1 MIQPQRFRFFGCHY
15 RLKYCLIARSRA
27 AEAGFTM
34 SEVLVAIL
42 ITTTF
47 VSVALQGMV
56 VAMLLKAKAL
66 HISEAD
72 RWVQTDIE
80 RIRARIT
87 LSQLPL
93 AENQSKCHP
102 VSADRGFAALMSD
115 NLVGVG
121 SVSTTDRTLPPLVA
135 TSKTGKTFQIVRTL
149 SIPNT
154 PENAQFKILG
164 IQYLVI
170 PNMGTNLEAPIFQS
184 YTEVMPD
191 AALQC
196 Q

>member
-1 MIQPQRFRFFGCHY
+1 MIQPQRFHLLGYHY

-27 AEAGFTM
+27 TEAGFTM

-56 VAMLLKAKAL
+56 VAVLLKAKAL
-66 HISEAD
+66 HVSEANQ
-72 RWVQTDIE
+72 WVQTDIE
-80 RIRARIT
+80 SIRAKIS

-93 AENQSKCHP
+93 GDNQSKCHP
-102 VSADRGFAALMSD
+102 VSADRGFAALIGD
-115 NLVGVG
+115 TLVGI
-121 SVSTTDRTLPPLVA
+121 SPVSATERNLPPLVA

-154 PENAQFKILG
+154 PENNNFKILG
-164 IQYLVI
+164 IEYLVI
-170 PNMGTNLEAPIFQS
+170 PSMGTNLEAPIFQS

>member
-1 MIQPQRFRFFGCHY
+1 
-15 RLKYCLIARSRA
+15 
-27 AEAGFTM
+27 M

-42 ITTTF
+42 LTTTF

-56 VAMLLKAKAL
+56 VAMLLKTKAL
-66 HISEAD
+66 QISEANQ
-72 RWVQTDIE
+72 WVQTDME
-80 RIRARIT
+80 SIRAKMT
-87 LSQLPL
+87 LSQFPL
-93 AENQSKCHP
+93 GENQSKCYP
-102 VSADRGFAALMSD
+102 VNADGGFAALIGD

-121 SVSTTDRTLPPLVA
+121 SGNASDRNLPPLVA

-154 PENAQFKILG
+154 PENARFKILG

-170 PNMGTNLEAPIFQS
+170 PSMGTNLEAPIFQS

>member
-1 MIQPQRFRFFGCHY
+1 MIQPQRFRFFGYYY
-15 RLKYCLIARSRA
+15 RLRYHLIARSRA

-66 HISEAD
+66 HVSEANQ
-72 RWVQTDIE
+72 WVQTDIE
-80 RIRARIT
+80 SIRAQIT
-87 LSQLPL
+87 LSRFPMGD
-93 AENQSKCHP
+93 NQSKCHP
-102 VSADRGFAALMSD
+102 VSADRGFAALIGD
-115 NLVGVG
+115 NLVGVAAA
-121 SVSTTDRTLPPLVA
+121 SKTDRNLPPLVA

-154 PENAQFKILG
+154 VENAQFKILG

-170 PNMGTNLEAPIFQS
+170 PSMGTNLEAPIFQS

>member
-1 MIQPQRFRFFGCHY
+1 MIQPQRFQFFGCYY
-15 RLKYCLIARSRA
+15 RLRYCLIARSRV

-66 HISEAD
+66 HVSEANQ
-72 RWVQTDIE
+72 WVQTDIE
-80 RIRARIT
+80 AIRAKIT
-87 LSQLPL
+87 LSQLPFGD
-93 AENQSKCHP
+93 NQSKCDP
-102 VSADRGFAALMSD
+102 VSADRGFAALISD
-115 NLVGVG
+115 SLVGG
-121 SVSTTDRTLPPLVA
+121 SPISSTDRTLPPLVA

-149 SIPNT
+149 SVPST

-170 PNMGTNLEAPIFQS
+170 PSMGTNLEAPIFQS

>member
-1 MIQPQRFRFFGCHY
+1 MIQPQRFRWFVLY
-15 RLKYCLIARSRA
+15 YLKYHLIARSRA

-47 VSVALQGMV
+47 VSVTLQGMV

-66 HISEAD
+66 HVSEANQ
-72 RWVQTDIE
+72 WVQTDIE
-80 RIRARIT
+80 SIRAKINM
-87 LSQLPL
+87 SQLPMGD
-93 AENQSKCHP
+93 NQSKCHP
-102 VSADRGFAALMSD
+102 VSADRGFAALVGD
-115 NLVGVG
+115 NLVGMAAAA
-121 SVSTTDRTLPPLVA
+121 SATDRNLPTLVA

-154 PENAQFKILG
+154 VENARFKILG

-170 PNMGTNLEAPIFQS
+170 PSMGTNLEAPIFQS

>member
-1 MIQPQRFRFFGCHY
+1 MIQPQRFHLIDRLY
-15 RLKYCLIARSRA
+15 RLKYCLVARSRT

-66 HISEAD
+66 HMAEAD

-80 RIRARIT
+80 HIRAKIT

-93 AENQSKCHP
+93 GDNQSKCHP
-102 VSADRGFAALMSD
+102 VSADRGFAALVSD
-115 NLVGVG
+115 NLVGVS
-121 SVSTTDRTLPPLVA
+121 SVNCPYFEYSQHA
-135 TSKTGKTFQIVRTL
+135 
-149 SIPNT
+149 
-154 PENAQFKILG
+154 
-164 IQYLVI
+164 
-170 PNMGTNLEAPIFQS
+170 
-184 YTEVMPD
+184 
-191 AALQC
+191 
-196 Q
+196 

>member
-1 MIQPQRFRFFGCHY
+1 MIQPQRFQIFSRY
-15 RLKYCLIARSRA
+15 RLKCVPIAPSQA

-42 ITTTF
+42 LTTTF
-47 VSVALQGMV
+47 VAVALEGMV
-56 VAMLLKAKAL
+56 VAILLKSKAL
-66 HISEAD
+66 QIAEAD

-80 RIRARIT
+80 SIRAQIT
-87 LSQLPL
+87 LSQFPL
-93 AENQSKCHP
+93 GDNSSKCHP
-102 VSADRGFAALMSD
+102 ASIDRGFAAAIGD
-115 NLVGVG
+115 NLAGG
-121 SVSTTDRTLPPLVA
+121 SMGGSIDRTLPPLTA
-135 TSKTGKTFQIVRTL
+135 TSKTGKKFQIVRTI

-154 PENAQFKILG
+154 AENTQFKILG

-170 PNMGTNLEAPIFQS
+170 PTMGTNLEQPIFQS
-184 YTEVMPD
+184 YTEVMPN

>member
-1 MIQPQRFRFFGCHY
+1 MIQPQRFRWFVLY
-15 RLKYCLIARSRA
+15 YLKYHLIARSRA

-47 VSVALQGMV
+47 VSVTLQGMV

-66 HISEAD
+66 HVSEANQ
-72 RWVQTDIE
+72 WVQTDIE
-80 RIRARIT
+80 SIRAKIT

-93 AENQSKCHP
+93 GDNQSKCHP
-102 VSADRGFAALMSD
+102 VSADGGFAALIGD
-115 NLVGVG
+115 NLVGVAAAA
-121 SVSTTDRTLPPLVA
+121 SATDRNLPPLVA

-154 PENAQFKILG
+154 VENARFKILG

-170 PNMGTNLEAPIFQS
+170 PSMGTNLEAPIFQS

>member
-1 MIQPQRFRFFGCHY
+1 MIQPQRFHLVDRLYH
-15 RLKYCLIARSRA
+15 LKYCLIARSRA
-27 AEAGFTM
+27 TEAGFTM

-80 RIRARIT
+80 SIRAKIT
-87 LSQLPL
+87 LNQLPL
-93 AENQSKCHP
+93 GENQSKCHP
-102 VSADRGFAALMSD
+102 VSAERGFAALISD
-115 NLVGVG
+115 RLVGANP
-121 SVSTTDRTLPPLVA
+121 VSTAARNLPPLVA

-154 PENAQFKILG
+154 VENAEFKILG

-170 PNMGTNLEAPIFQS
+170 PSMGTNLEAPIFQS

>member
-1 MIQPQRFRFFGCHY
+1 MIQPQRFRFFGYHY

-66 HISEAD
+66 HVSEANQ
-72 RWVQTDIE
+72 WVQTDIE
-80 RIRARIT
+80 SIRAKIT

-93 AENQSKCHP
+93 GDNQSKCHP
-102 VSADRGFAALMSD
+102 VSADRGFAALIGD
-115 NLVGVG
+115 NLVGVA
-121 SVSTTDRTLPPLVA
+121 SASATDRNLPPLVA

-154 PENAQFKILG
+154 IENAQFKILG

-170 PNMGTNLEAPIFQS
+170 PSMGTNLAPPIFQS

>member
-1 MIQPQRFRFFGCHY
+1 MIQPQRFHLVDRHY
-15 RLKYCLIARSRA
+15 RLKYLLIARSRA

-56 VAMLLKAKAL
+56 VAVLLKAKAL
-66 HISEAD
+66 HLSEAD

-80 RIRARIT
+80 SIRAKMA
-87 LSQLPL
+87 LSQLPMGD
-93 AENQSKCHP
+93 NQSKCHP
-102 VSADRGFAALMSD
+102 VSADRGFAALIAD
-115 NLVGVG
+115 NLIGV
-121 SVSTTDRTLPPLVA
+121 SPVNATERNLPPLLA
-135 TSKTGKTFQIVRTL
+135 TSKTGKTFQIVRSL

-170 PNMGTNLEAPIFQS
+170 PSMGTNLEAPIFQS

>member
-1 MIQPQRFRFFGCHY
+1 MIQPQRFRFFGCHD
-15 RLKYCLIARSRA
+15 RLRNSLIARSRA

-47 VSVALQGMV
+47 VSVTLQGMV

-66 HISEAD
+66 HVSEANQ
-72 RWVQTDIE
+72 WVQTDIE
-80 RIRARIT
+80 SIRAKIT

-93 AENQSKCHP
+93 GDNQSKCHP
-102 VSADRGFAALMSD
+102 VSADRGFAALIGD
-115 NLVGVG
+115 NLVGVALA
-121 SVSTTDRTLPPLVA
+121 SATDRNLPPLVA

-149 SIPNT
+149 SIPTT

-170 PNMGTNLEAPIFQS
+170 PSMGTNLEAPIFQS

>member
-1 MIQPQRFRFFGCHY
+1 MIQPQRFHFLDRHY
-15 RLKYCLIARSRA
+15 QLKYLLIARSRA

-56 VAMLLKAKAL
+56 VAVLLKAKAL

-80 RIRARIT
+80 SIRAKIS

-93 AENQSKCHP
+93 GEHQSKCSP
-102 VSADRGFAALMSD
+102 ASADDGFAALIVD
-115 NLVGVG
+115 RVVGIS
-121 SVSTTDRTLPPLVA
+121 SVNSTERNLPPLIA

-149 SIPNT
+149 SVPNT

-164 IQYLVI
+164 IEYLVI
-170 PNMGTNLEAPIFQS
+170 PSMGTNLEAPIFQS